1 MKKLLNILVITC
13 ASLTLS
19 AQDIH
24 FSQYYAFPMT
34 LNPALTGKFNG
45 HYRVTGI
52 YRDQYFNGP
61 QPSGKLFMTPGGA
74 IDLSLFKEKL
84 RKHAFGLGFAFVND
98 QQNDKMFNDLRF
110 YGSAGFTFGLGAK
123 AKSQLSIGVQGVY
136 NQLGFD
142 ANKAGLLDH
151 VDVKEVYQNTQ
162 VRSFD
167 LNTGLFFNTKFSDRT
182 TFYIGGAVSNLLG
195 HRVVFTS
202 TNNSVKDSKMPVR
215 YTGHTGFEI
224 DAGKTKRWIIIPGL
238 LYQNQANTMEE
249 NFGVTVGYHF
259 VNEEDNKVTMFLG
272 CWNRWNA
279 LNFESVIPKIG
290 FEFKKI
296 RISGA
301 YDINLGGLG
310 TDTKTAKYGN
320 PLSSFEIA
328 ISFIGMFQPGIKEE
342 IYLFNPRY

>member
-13 ASLTLS
+13 ASLSLM

-45 HYRVTGI
+45 HYRITGI

-98 QQNDKMFNDLRF
+98 QQNDKLFNDLRF

-123 AKSQLSIGVQGVY
+123 AKSQLSIGIQGVY

-142 ANKAGLLDH
+142 GARANKLEH
-151 VDVKEVYQNTQ
+151 PETPEVYP
-162 VRSFD
+162 VRSANSFD

-182 TFYIGGAVSNLLG
+182 TFYIGGSVFNLLQ
-195 HRVVFTS
+195 HKMSFT
-202 TNNSVKDSKMPVR
+202 TTGLNGQDVKMPVR
-215 YTGHTGFEI
+215 YAGHTGFEI
-224 DAGKTKRWIIIPGL
+224 DAGKNKRWIIIPGL
-238 LYQNQANTMEE
+238 LYQNQASTMEE
-249 NFGVTVGYHF
+249 NFGLTVGYHF

-310 TDTKTAKYGN
+310 KDTKTAKYGN
-320 PLSSFEIA
+320 PLSSF
-328 ISFIGMFQPGIKEE
+328 
-342 IYLFNPRY
+342 